1 LKIYTTFKDVQMI
14 LKRFYDISTGFRF
27 SKNQCECSVHS
38 CSCPCVALCLL
49 AYSTH
54 IYIWHS
60 WAQAR
65 KWPRFCGS
73 NVYVIQLNRDWHN
86 KATSFISSKSC
97 HAILLQHRQDWM
109 PFLLLLNTA
118 PHEWEVDGVAWCWY
132 VNKLYTNIHPVGANS
147 KNVTTLFHSFSM
159 KNTF

>member
-1 LKIYTTFKDVQMI
+1 MPIQ
-14 LKRFYDISTGFRF
+14 
-27 SKNQCECSVHS
+27 
-38 CSCPCVALCLL
+38 
-49 AYSTH
+49 TH

-60 WAQAR
+60 SAQG
-65 KWPRFCGS
+65 KWPRFRGS

-97 HAILLQHRQDWM
+97 HPLSCIHRPDCM

-132 VNKLYTNIHPVGANS
+132 VNKLYTNIHPVDVNS
-147 KNVTTLFHSFSM
+147 RNATTLFPYFSM
-159 KNTF
+159 TINLFQLQIESKKGLLYFALIKINKKCTSFVHNTF